1 MRLLDQHYHSNDN
14 TETFTIVFSLFSSSN
29 QIMDWDLS
37 GAEITLLAR
46 FLFNIYAPRLPQ
58 LRHLILDKST
68 IDIIKHIASAALQL
82 QTLETHLLI
91 DVSSSE
97 LILSMP
103 QLNRLILEIKSKH
116 SPTSRTSILLPHFS

>member
-1 MRLLDQHYHSNDN
+1 
-14 TETFTIVFSLFSSSN
+14 
-29 QIMDWDLS
+29 MDWDLS